1 VGRRCP
7 VCHRTIKGSELRA
20 VDGWHFHKTPR
31 AEHAIT
37 AHGTQLGANALRADA
52 AVQNSDGRPA
62 AGPSPRRRRLA
73 KTRPSRKGIGGRPLA
88 FIPALV
94 VAEAAR
100 LYQSHRRWTAVIE
113 ELRRG
118 GNGTYARNTL
128 IRRVLKYSA
137 GQNSADVGRGRG
149 RRRAARAASE
159 TRPCRQCGGS
169 GLVPGK
175 NYKVDAC
182 EACHGRGHHPVA
194 AGGL

>member
-1 VGRRCP
+1 MAALGWVGRRCP
-7 VCHRTIKGSELRA
+7 ACHRTIKGSELRS
-20 VDGWHFHKTPR
+20 VDGWFFHKTPR
-31 AEHAIT
+31 AEHAI
-37 AHGTQLGANALRADA
+37 GGA

-62 AGPSPRRRRLA
+62 AGPATRRRRLA

-100 LYQSHRRWTAVIE
+100 LYQSHRRWAAVLE

-137 GQNSADVGRGRG
+137 GQNSAELGRGRG

-159 TRPCRQCGGS
+159 TRPCRNCKGS
-169 GLVPGK
+169 GYVHGE
-175 NYKVDAC
+175 YCGAC
-182 EACHGRGHHPVA
+182 AGRGHHL